1 MKWKERVTLAL
12 SGTAIGLTLLL
23 VIDVHFRFNA
33 NGQNFGSNGVQ
44 PLSGNAVGSGAV
56 EAPTGAEA
64 DANNNG
70 AGGVKQHESPE
81 HPYANSM
88 VAGAVG
94 NAAKLAI
101 HQQFESV
108 KHGKVKFSQPSNV
121 SHIRYE

>member
-33 NGQNFGSNGVQ
+33 NGQNFGSA
-44 PLSGNAVGSGAV
+44 PLSGSGVGSGAV
-56 EAPTGAEA
+56 EAPTGVEA
-64 DANNNG
+64 DVNNNINVG
-70 AGGVKQHESPE
+70 AVKQHESPE

-88 VAGAVG
+88 VAGAGG
-94 NAAKLAI
+94 NAAKIAI

-108 KHGKVKFSQPSNV
+108 KHGKVKYSQPSNV
-121 SHIRYE
+121 SHIR